1 MSSEKTA
8 LVVGAT
14 GLVGSELVALLTA
27 DDFYTTVKVLVRREP
42 EYSHPKLKVIVD
54 DFSDIAGLDQKLK
67 ADHVFCC
74 LGTTMKKAGSKEAFY
89 KVDFHYPLEIAKYSQ
104 KQGATQF
111 CLVSAL
117 GANVQSKIFY
127 NRVKGEIEVAIS
139 SIPFQ
144 GINIFRPSLI
154 LGERNERRIG
164 EKFAKLIS
172 GLLAVL
178 LVGPL
183 KKFKP
188 IHARDIAQGM
198 VKIAKQEL
206 KGFYIFESD
215 QIKRI

>member
-1 MSSEKTA
+1 MSSKKTA

-27 DDFYTTVKVLVRREP
+27 DDFYTSVKVLVRREP
-42 EYSHPKLKVIVD
+42 ENSHPKLEVIID
-54 DFSDIAGLDQKLK
+54 DFSDIAGLGGKLN

-89 KVDFHYPLEIAKYSQ
+89 QVDFHYPLEIAKYSQ
-104 KQGATQF
+104 KQGASQF
-111 CLVSAL
+111 SLVSAL
-117 GANVQSKIFY
+117 GAKVESKIFY

-139 SIPFQ
+139 SVPFQ

-154 LGERNERRIG
+154 LGERKEQRMG
-164 EKFAKLIS
+164 EKLAKIFS
-172 GLLAVL
+172 GLFSIF
-178 LVGPL
+178 LVGRL
-183 KKFKP
+183 KKYKP
-188 IHARDIAQGM
+188 IHAKDIAQGM

-206 KGFYIFESD
+206 KGFYIFDSD